1 MKRACFSEKKPE
13 FSHERDFQQVAGK
26 HEVKIN
32 NSKFILYI
40 LAPRLNQYKDQRA
53 SYANFGFFSILG
65 AKLKA
70 IVISPTFICNIKL
83 SRG

>member
-1 MKRACFSEKKPE
+1 MKSRLIT
-13 FSHERDFQQVAGK
+13 Q
-26 HEVKIN
+26 
-32 NSKFILYI
+32 KFILYI

-53 SYANFGFFSILG
+53 IYANFGFSSILG